1 MYRALIVEDEPEE
14 AARLIDFIRRYGQ
27 THDETFDVVTLRSA
41 MEMLSNKERFDL
53 VFLDINLPGISGME
67 AAQLMRAYDEETP
80 IIFVTSLAKYAAKGY
95 EVGAVGFIIKPV
107 TWGNFSMALDRA
119 LRVIR
124 NNAGRTVVIPT
135 EDGMRVVSLSQV
147 SHVEVRGHQL
157 TYHLTDGEQL
167 EARGALGQLEEDL
180 AGSPVIR
187 VSKSCLVNMDKI
199 ARIRSSELKMSTGA
213 EVRVSRTRRKEVLA
227 AITDYLGG
235 FR

>member
-157 TYHLTDGEQL
+157 TYHLTDDEQL